1 MPKKRVL
8 LVDDNSAVRSLV
20 RRLFELEPDFEISG
34 EAENGRAMQSEK
46 AENLKPDLIIL
57 DLSMP
62 VMNGLDA
69 APLLRKL
76 LPNAR
81 IILFTVQEG
90 REIERLA
97 RAAGANSLVSKHQ
110 AASGLILQAQALL
123 ASIEQEH
130 DPAKLPNARKGL
142 DTPVARKRCKRS
154 SKLTHVRVARSIKGE

>member
-34 EAENGRAMQSEK
+34 EAENGRDAVEK

-62 VMNGLDA
+62 VMTGLDA

-97 RAAGANSLVSKHQ
+97 RAAEANSVVSKNQ
-110 AASGLILQAQALL
+110 SASELILQAQALL
-123 ASIEQEH
+123 AAIEQEH
-130 DPAKLPNARKGL
+130 DPAKLPNASKGL
-142 DTPVARKRCKRS
+142 DTPVARKRS
-154 SKLTHVRVARSIKGE
+154 SKLTHVRVARTIKSE

>member
-34 EAENGRAMQSEK
+34 EAENGRDAVEK

-62 VMNGLDA
+62 VMTGLDA

-97 RAAGANSLVSKHQ
+97 LAAGANSVVSKHR
-110 AASGLILQAQALL
+110 AASKLILQAQALL

-130 DPAKLPNARKGL
+130 DPAKRPNASKGL
-142 DTPVARKRCKRS
+142 DTPVARKRS
-154 SKLTHVRVARSIKGE
+154 SKLTQVRVARRIKSE